1 MKTFQWIWRGAVL
14 MAIIVIG
21 VILIVTVRSALNTQ
35 LQPISEMSGQVSTQV
50 ARVLNPTPTIL
61 PDPVTIIHEVRT
73 LARLET
79 IQYTVEKIIT
89 AETRQGAFEWLVG
102 DRLIFVAHGSV
113 IAGVDLNK
121 LQPDDLEVKDGVLY
135 VQLPEPEVFATVLDN
150 EQSYVYDRETGLFTS
165 GEVDLETEARRAA
178 EREIREGAQK
188 DGILE
193 MAGQNAEH
201 FLERLFRDLGFP
213 EVIFVHETE

>member
-213 EVIFVHETE
+213 EVIFVRETE

>member
-14 MAIIVIG
+14 LAIIVIG
-21 VILIVTVRSALNTQ
+21 VVLIVTVRTALNTQ
-35 LQPISEMSGQVSTQV
+35 LQPISEMSDQVSTQV

-113 IAGVDLNK
+113 IAGIDLNK
-121 LQPDDLEVKDGVLY
+121 LQPDDLEIKDGVLY

-213 EVIFVHETE
+213 EVIFVRETE

>member
-1 MKTFQWIWRGAVL
+1 MKTLQRIWRGAVL
-14 MAIIVIG
+14 LVLIAIGAV
-21 VILIVTVRSALNTQ
+21 LIFTVRSVLNTQ

-121 LQPDDLEVKDGVLY
+121 LQPEDLEVKDGVLY

-213 EVIFVHETE
+213 EVIFVRETE

>member
-14 MAIIVIG
+14 LAIIVIG
-21 VILIVTVRSALNTQ
+21 VVLIVTVRTALNTQ
-35 LQPISEMSGQVSTQV
+35 LQPISEMSDQVSTQV

-113 IAGVDLNK
+113 IAGIDLNK